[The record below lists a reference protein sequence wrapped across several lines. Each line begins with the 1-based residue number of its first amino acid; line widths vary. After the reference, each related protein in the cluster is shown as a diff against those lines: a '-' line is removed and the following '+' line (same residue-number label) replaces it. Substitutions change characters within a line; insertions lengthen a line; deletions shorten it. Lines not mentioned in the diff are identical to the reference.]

1 MRVALVGDLHG
12 NWPATQAI
20 SREISRMH
28 VDEIWFL
35 GDAVGKG
42 PSSAQTCDWVMQN
55 CTVCVGG
62 NWDYGIGGREYAAD
76 QYYWDQLGEERMAWL
91 RSLPREAE
99 ATIGGIRFRLFHGRP
114 VTKLMTAGTPHE
126 EAEACFKTDAG
137 TFGGVIFADSHRPFV
152 RVVNTGYFMNTGS
165 VGNSLGVNRAHALII
180 EGEAGDT
187 PSTVTMT
194 VLAVPYDT
202 EQAVQ
207 DALASDDMPHRD
219 SYITEVTTGVYSR

>member
-55 CTVCVGG
+55 CTLCVGG
-62 NWDYGIGGREYAAD
+62 NWDFGIGGREYAAD

-99 ATIGGIRFRLFHGRP
+99 ATIGGIRFRCERLCRP
-114 VTKLMTAGTPHE
+114 
-126 EAEACFKTDAG
+126 AC
-137 TFGGVIFADSHRPFV
+137 S
-152 RVVNTGYFMNTGS
+152 
-165 VGNSLGVNRAHALII
+165 
-180 EGEAGDT
+180 
-187 PSTVTMT
+187 
-194 VLAVPYDT
+194 
-202 EQAVQ
+202 
-207 DALASDDMPHRD
+207 
-219 SYITEVTTGVYSR
+219 